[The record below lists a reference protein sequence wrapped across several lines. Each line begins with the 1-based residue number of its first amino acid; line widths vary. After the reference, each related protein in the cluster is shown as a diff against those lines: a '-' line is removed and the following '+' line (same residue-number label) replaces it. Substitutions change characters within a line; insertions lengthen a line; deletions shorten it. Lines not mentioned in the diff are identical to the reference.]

1 MRSLIGV
8 GRKHERDDRCATDRD
23 PLFVLSCDL
32 HAIMS
37 SENKI
42 SHRW

>member
-23 PLFVLSCDL
+23 PLFMLSIAL
-32 HAIMS
+32 
-37 SENKI
+37 
-42 SHRW
+42 